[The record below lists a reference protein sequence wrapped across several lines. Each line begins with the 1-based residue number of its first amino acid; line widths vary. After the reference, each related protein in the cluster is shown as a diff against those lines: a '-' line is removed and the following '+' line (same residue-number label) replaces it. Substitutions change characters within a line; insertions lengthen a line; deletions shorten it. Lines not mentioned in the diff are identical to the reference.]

1 MNAELYPPSFVD
13 TNVLVY
19 ALAADDTKRS
29 PIAQRLVRGLM
40 AAEAFQTST
49 QVLQE
54 LYVTLTR
61 KVRTPMQPD
70 QALRYLDQLAVW
82 PVMIPDYSA
91 IRDAVEL
98 SKSAMLSFWD
108 ALVVVAAAKSG
119 AKRVYT
125 EDLQDG
131 QTIVGVEIVNPF
143 MAESE
148 QMRPGPGV
156 PAAMPAVY
164 FSETAAFSV
173 VTPDTPNGKCSLL
186 LAPALT
192 MESLPASTKIIE
204 PSTDRISL

>member
-19 ALAADDTKRS
+19 ALAADDAKRS
-29 PIAQRLVRGLM
+29 PIAQTLVRGLM

-98 SKSAMLSFWD
+98 SASAMFSFWD
-108 ALVVVAAAKSG
+108 ALVVVAAARSG
-119 AKRVYT
+119 AKRLYS
-125 EDLQDG
+125 EDLQNG
-131 QTIVGVEIVNPF
+131 QTILGVEVVNPF
-143 MAESE
+143 
-148 QMRPGPGV
+148 GGV
-156 PAAMPAVY
+156 KV
-164 FSETAAFSV
+164 S
-173 VTPDTPNGKCSLL
+173 
-186 LAPALT
+186 
-192 MESLPASTKIIE
+192 
-204 PSTDRISL
+204 R